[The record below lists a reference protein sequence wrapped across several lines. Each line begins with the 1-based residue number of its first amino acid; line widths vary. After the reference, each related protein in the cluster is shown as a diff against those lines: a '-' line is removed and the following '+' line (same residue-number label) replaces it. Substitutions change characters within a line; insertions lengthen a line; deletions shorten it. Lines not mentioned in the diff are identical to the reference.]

1 MIAKLVFAVGLVL
14 ATAAQ
19 AGNTALV
26 APVHTEVTDAVC
38 EPQVVEPVRDPTFFD
53 YTVAWAIQLDHIAV
67 VGLTPVQDTLLWVSS
82 GGRTSSAEQNWM
94 LIYDLR
100 SKALIDS
107 FPQAVTTTWG
117 WRDMCY
123 DPAEDVVYAGTD
135 GNRLDKIDPNS
146 HQVIQTYTVTGS
158 GTPSVVRALAFDGV
172 DSLFSAN
179 FTSAPVS
186 KFSTTGTN
194 CHQVAPVP
202 PLAIY
207 GLAVDESRD
216 RVYGTTGDYSRRILE
231 YQYSTWTVLDS
242 TVISEVTLFGGC
254 EMLGDRY
261 LLVIDQGAHDSVI
274 CLDLGG
280 GGAAKDVGVQSI
292 LAPTGS
298 MPPGNVTPRVRI
310 KNFGTDPQSD
320 IPVYISID
328 SAGTP
333 VYTSDLVH
341 AGPLDPG
348 ATADV
353 TFTPDWDATAGT
365 YNVTSWT
372 MLADDEDPSNDT
384 AMGGVQVIAMTW
396 ETIASP
402 TTVQDKIVHATIWD
416 PGTDMVYQ
424 VGGCPAGSPGTYDG
438 ICRAYDPEGDSWT
451 TKAVMPTPLGWVGYG
466 IVADKIY
473 ILGGH
478 NNSGA
483 MVGTTMEYD
492 IAANSW
498 SSKTPRP
505 AGLGAPLSAT
515 WRDTLIYVMGGMNG
529 SAGTNQVDI
538 YDPAND
544 AWASGTNLPAIAD
557 MGSAVIISD
566 TIYIAQALNRGT
578 SQCWRNLYKG
588 AIDPANPTSINWI
601 QGPVLSE
608 PVFDGATVA
617 VAGDVYW
624 LGGYINATT
633 VTNKIWKYSPATGM
647 VTSFTPNYPIT
658 VSRCTFAAARDASW
672 GWEIYGM
679 AGDSG
684 GNWSAPNR
692 KYVKLAFP
700 ISGVDEGTRP
710 RQVTASM
717 VSVRPSVGRGLAR
730 ISYSVAKAGRVN
742 LDVYDAS
749 GSLVRTLVDGVV
761 VEPGTQTVVW
771 DRADGMGRRV
781 SKGTYFYRLSV
792 DGQTLS
798 SKSVVLD

>member
-1 MIAKLVFAVGLVL
+1 MIAKLVFAVGLVF
-14 ATAAQ
+14 AAAAQ

-82 GGRTSSAEQNWM
+82 GGRTSSAEENWM

-100 SKALIDS
+100 SKMLIDS

-194 CHQVAPVP
+194 CHQIAPVP

-216 RVYGTTGDYSRRILE
+216 RVWATTGDYSRRILE
-231 YQYSTWTVLDS
+231 YEYSTWTVLDS
-242 TVISEVTLFGGC
+242 TVITEATLFGGC
-254 EMLGDRY
+254 EMLGDQY

-280 GGAAKDVGVQSI
+280 GGTAKDVGVQSI

-298 MPPGNVTPRVRI
+298 MPPGNVTPRVTI

-353 TFTPDWDATAGT
+353 SFTPDWDATAGT

-384 AMGGVQVIAMTW
+384 AMGSAQVIAMTW

-402 TTVQDKIVHATIWD
+402 TTVQDKIVHGTVWD

-438 ICRAYDPEGDSWT
+438 ICRAYDPEGDSWS
-451 TKAVMPTPLGWVGYG
+451 TKAVMPTPLGWLACG
-466 IVADKIY
+466 IVDGKIY
-473 ILGGH
+473 VLGGH
-478 NNSGA
+478 NNSSA
-483 MVGTTMEYD
+483 MVGTAMEYD

-498 SSKTPRP
+498 STKTPRP
-505 AGLGAPLSAT
+505 AALGAALSGT
-515 WRDTLIYVMGGMNG
+515 WRDTLIYVMGGTNG
-529 SAGTNQVDI
+529 SSGSNRVDI

-544 AWASGTNLPAIAD
+544 AWTTGTNLPALAD
-557 MGSAVIISD
+557 MGSAVILGD
-566 TIYIAQALNRGT
+566 TIYIAQALNRSN
-578 SQCWRNLYKG
+578 SQCWSNLYKG
-588 AIDPANPTSINWI
+588 AIDPVDPTSINWI
-601 QGPVLSE
+601 QGPALAE
-608 PVFDGATVA
+608 PVFNGPTVA

-624 LGGYINATT
+624 LGGFINAST
-633 VTNKIWKYSPATGM
+633 VTNKMWKYSPATGM
-647 VTSFTPNYPIT
+647 VTSFTPVYPIN
-658 VSRCTFAAARDASW
+658 VARVTFAAARDASW
-672 GWEIYGM
+672 GWEVYGM
-679 AGDSG
+679 AGDMNG
-684 GNWSAPNR
+684 DWSAPNQT
-692 KYVKLAFP
+692 YVKLAFP
-700 ISGVDEGTRP
+700 ISGVEEGAQP
-710 RQVTASM
+710 RQLAASI

-730 ISYSVAKAGRVN
+730 IGYSVAKPGRVN
-742 LDVYDAS
+742 LGVYDAS

-761 VEPGTQTVVW
+761 APGTQTAVW
-771 DRADGMGRRV
+771 DRADDNGRRV
-781 SKGTYFYRLSV
+781 SEGTYFYRLTV